1 MKWYQSKNIIWA
13 GLASMLGIMIL
24 SGCSSNTAKSRPQT
38 QEEIQ
43 TKAMTPSPGKSLVY
57 LYYGRALLGGGTS
70 VSLDEMS
77 SAIEK
82 DTYVVWEVAPG
93 KYNMQ
98 FVLKKLMSE
107 EVVKRKI
114 SCEPNQIYYFR
125 LYSETDTSRDPNVT
139 IYSIKESS
147 QSAGQDAVRE
157 FSLMAWFRDGSV
169 VFQRDLEKPEEK
181 QAKQQTTTSDQ
192 SQAPETVSEKVE
204 PPVETTSEETITE
217 SPAQEKAATSAD
229 TAQPEKVSEA
239 AGQTPEL
246 KPLVVQGGYYALVIG
261 ISNYAS
267 LEPLPTAA
275 NDAQAVAAILRD
287 AYGMKVNT
295 LLDQNATRGNIL
307 DAIEVFQ
314 RLLKPADK
322 LIIYYAGHGQLDSD
336 TQAASW
342 LPADAN
348 LDSLAQWIPTETI
361 TASLK
366 RIPAGQILIV
376 ADSAYSGTLTRARQ
390 MELADPATR
399 VQYLKGLADKVSR
412 VVITSGALQPV
423 AMDGGNGLSL
433 FATAFTGA
441 LQGMSQSVFAAEELF
456 FGSLQEQIAGQSD
469 QLPEFRVIRN
479 SGHTGG
485 DFLFA
490 RP

>member
-1 MKWYQSKNIIWA
+1 MKWYQSKSIIWA

-70 VSLDEMS
+70 VSLDKMS

-93 KYNMQ
+93 THQMQ

-169 VFQRDLEKPEEK
+169 VFQRDLEKPEEEQ
-181 QAKQQTTTSDQ
+181 QATTSAQ
-192 SQAPETVSEKVE
+192 SQTPETVSEKAE
-204 PPVETTSEETITE
+204 SPAETTSKESVTE
-217 SPAQEKAATSAD
+217 SSAQEKAATSTD
-229 TAQPEKVSEA
+229 VTQPEKVSDA
-239 AGQTPEL
+239 AVQTPEL

-275 NDAQAVAAILRD
+275 KDAQTVATILRD
-287 AYGMKVNT
+287 TYGMKVNV
-295 LLDQNATRGNIL
+295 LLDQKATRESIL
-307 DAIEVFQ
+307 GAIEVFQ

-322 LIIYYAGHGQLDSD
+322 LIIYYAGYGQLDPD

-342 LPADAN
+342 LPADAS

-366 RIPAGQILIV
+366 RIPANQILIV

-390 MELADPATR
+390 SELANPATR
-399 VQYLKGLADKVSR
+399 RQYLERLAEKVSR

-423 AMDGGNGLSL
+423 AVDGGNGLSL
-433 FATAFTGA
+433 FATVFTGA

-469 QLPEFRVIRN
+469 QLPEFQVIRN
-479 SGHTGG
+479 SGHIGG
-485 DFLFA
+485 DFVFA